1 MKLKHILSITS
12 LAVCLAI
19 CSVAN
24 AQTRHKV
31 VSLVKQQQ
39 TNEWY
44 AEQAKLWGDY
54 LKSHQKDADAWLNYY
69 TANRMLKIQAQ
80 TKTQEDLD
88 ELLVEMKKAIPNAFE
103 YHYIC
108 YWNDGFRKSE
118 ENFPHLQKAYEIAPN
133 RPETYDDFFSYY
145 LVRNDQ
151 TKLKELAEKWMKSND
166 ISAGIYAWNYNMLM
180 SCEPNAILITHGDN
194 DTYPALILQLAKNIR
209 PDIVVMNNSLMLVD
223 GYRNA
228 HFAKAGIAPLELDF
242 STFKSYEELD
252 STLYGHIIK
261 NRGER
266 PLYFGLGFNPEKLP
280 LLNDKVYNVGMAHK
294 YCEVK
299 FDNIAV
305 IKKNFEKYFLLDYL
319 KHSFTNDI
327 SHGVVTYMSAN
338 YLAAMLTLYN
348 HYIESEDP
356 KAEELKGL
364 INKIAEANNVQ
375 DQVKDVLNEK

>member
-44 AEQAKLWGDY
+44 TEQAKLWGDY
-54 LKSHQKDADAWLNYY
+54 LKSNPKDADAWLNYY

-80 TKTQEDLD
+80 TKTQDDLD
-88 ELLVEMKKAIPNAFE
+88 KLVKEMEKAIPNSFE

-108 YWNDGFRKSE
+108 YWNDGFREAE
-118 ENFPHLQKAYEIAPN
+118 ENFPHLQKAYELAPN
-133 RPETYDDFFSYY
+133 RPETFDDFFSYY
-145 LVRNDQ
+145 LVRDDQ

-209 PDIVVMNNSLMLVD
+209 PDIVVMNNSLLLVD
-223 GYRNA
+223 AYRNA
-228 HFAKAGIAPLELDF
+228 HFAKAGIKLMSTDF
-242 STFKSYEELD
+242 SAFKSYEEL
-252 STLYGHIIK
+252 TNALYGHIIE

-266 PLYFGLGFNPEKLP
+266 PLCFGMGFNTDEFT
-280 LLNDKVYNVGMAHK
+280 LLKDKVFNVGMAWK
-294 YCEVK
+294 YSEEK

-305 IKKNFEKYFLLDYL
+305 IKKNFEKYFMLDYL
-319 KHSFTNDI
+319 KHSFSNDI
-327 SHGVVTYMSAN
+327 SQGVVNYLSCN
-338 YLAAMLTLYN
+338 YLAAMLTLFN
-348 HYIESEDP
+348 HYCESEDP
-356 KAEELKGL
+356 KADELKVL
-364 INKIAEANNVQ
+364 INNIAEINNIQ
-375 DQVKDVLNEK
+375 DQVKDVLKGK